1 MSPSPEREARQNIDA
16 ALEAAGWAIQ
26 DRATM
31 NLTAAPGI
39 AVREFK
45 MAKGHGF
52 ADYLLFVNGKAVGA
66 GVETRFINGLD
77 PDPKTRAIS
86 ANLSHIHRPE
96 TLAEWIAAESLDE
109 SSACTPMA
117 PGSTPRPTTPSRRRS
132 AQGSRPCLRSS
143 PVRCIRTRSRR

>member
-31 NLTAAPGI
+31 NLTAAPGV

-45 MAKGHGF
+45 MAPGHGF

-66 GVETRFINGLD
+66 LEAKLKSTRDDQSLRHLCPMQGCFVILL
-77 PDPKTRAIS
+77 TRS
-86 ANLSHIHRPE
+86 FP
-96 TLAEWIAAESLDE
+96 
-109 SSACTPMA
+109 
-117 PGSTPRPTTPSRRRS
+117 
-132 AQGSRPCLRSS
+132 
-143 PVRCIRTRSRR
+143 RSRRISSTSAWPRSLRQLS

>member
-1 MSPSPEREARQNIDA
+1 VNRWIRGCDGAPEREARQHIDA

-45 MAKGHGF
+45 MAPGHGF

-66 GVETRFINGLD
+66 PASR
-77 PDPKTRAIS
+77 
-86 ANLSHIHRPE
+86 
-96 TLAEWIAAESLDE
+96 
-109 SSACTPMA
+109 
-117 PGSTPRPTTPSRRRS
+117 PGSSTASIRTPRRGRSPPTRLNFCDPVFSPTGQTTATYTEVTTVGSSFFLKVTVMS
-132 AQGSRPCLRSS
+132 AGRTASS
-143 PVRCIRTRSRR
+143 IKMVGGFQVC